1 MALIHGFEK
10 ALRLLSETQLEKE
23 IEEGNK
29 KSEKLLYMMEHQ
41 AAFTCMRVILMFLS
55 GLYVGIIL
63 WPYEKWI
70 SVLFFIGMLIF
81 CVMVPRKSA
90 IYHMEFWTRSCLG
103 VVRAM
108 ITISKP
114 IIVPSML
121 IADLV
126 LFIMGKD
133 PHKKDENVTEEDI
146 VSMVN
151 EGQEQGSIES
161 DEAEMITN
169 IFELD
174 DKEAHD
180 IMTHRTNIIAM
191 DEEITLKEA
200 IQFVLEENNSRF
212 PVYRKDLD
220 DIVGILNLRD
230 LMACTD
236 SSSKKIKE
244 IPNLIRDAYFVPE
257 TRKVDDL
264 LKEMQKEQLH
274 MAIVFDEYGQVSG
287 LITMEDII
295 EEIVGNIWD
304 EYDEVE
310 EFIVSK
316 RDDSYILH
324 GSMPLEE
331 LGELIGEDFDMEE
344 YDTLNGFLISLL
356 DRIPSDEEK
365 PAVAWKDYIFTIRK
379 IQNRIITEVELEKC
393 TLRN

>member
-1 MALIHGFEK
+1 
-10 ALRLLSETQLEKE
+10 
-23 IEEGNK
+23 
-29 KSEKLLYMMEHQ
+29 MEHQ
-41 AAFTCMRVILMFLS
+41 AAFTCMRVILMFLA
-55 GLYVGIIL
+55 GLYVGVLL

-70 SVLFFIGMLIF
+70 SAVFFIGMLIF

-90 IYHMEFWTRSCLG
+90 IYHIEFWTRNCLG
-103 VVRAM
+103 IVRAM

-121 IADLV
+121 IADLI

-151 EGQEQGSIES
+151 EGQEQGIIES

-169 IFELD
+169 IFQLD

-180 IMTHRTNIIAM
+180 IMTHRTNIIAI

-200 IQFVLEENNSRF
+200 VEFVLQENNSRF
-212 PVYRKDLD
+212 PVFRKDLD
-220 DIVGILNLRD
+220 NIVGILNLRD
-230 LMACTD
+230 LMACQED
-236 SSSKKIKE
+236 SLVKIKE
-244 IPNLIRDAYFVPE
+244 IPSLVRNAYFVPE
-257 TRKVDDL
+257 TRKIDDL

-274 MAIVFDEYGQVSG
+274 MAIVFDEYGQISG
-287 LITMEDII
+287 LVTMEDII

-304 EYDEVE
+304 EYDEVD
-310 EFIVSK
+310 EFIVGK
-316 RDDSYILH
+316 RDNSYILH

-365 PAVAWKDYIFTIRK
+365 PIVAWKDYIFTIHK
-379 IQNRIITEVELEKC
+379 IENRMITEVELEKC